1 MKKFL
6 LMLLVISWAILTT
19 GCMTREKLTP
29 YDFKLN
35 LEKRGFVVSDKT
47 LTQSN
52 QKITSYYVATNSEKK
67 YEIEYYEL
75 NNEMTAQGIYLK
87 YKEQMITTGAQV
99 STEVNLGNSE
109 KYVDNYNGKYRV
121 ASRVANTVIW
131 IDANIEYQEEIKSLL
146 REIGY

>member
-1 MKKFL
+1 
-6 LMLLVISWAILTT
+6 
-19 GCMTREKLTP
+19 MTRDKLTP
-29 YDFKLN
+29 HDFKLN

-52 QKITSYYVATNSEKK
+52 QKITSYYIATNSEKK
-67 YEIEYYEL
+67 YNVEYYEL

-87 YKEQMITTGAQV
+87 YKETMITTGAQV

-121 ASRVANTVIW
+121 ASRVANTIIW
-131 IDANIEYQEEIKSLL
+131 VDANIEYQEEIKTLL
-146 REIGY
+146 KELGY

>member
-6 LMLLVISWAILTT
+6 LMLLVISLAILTT

-29 YDFKLN
+29 YEFKAN
-35 LEKRGFVVSDKT
+35 LEKKGFIVSDQT
-47 LTQSN
+47 LTKSDQT
-52 QKITSYYVATNSEKK
+52 ITSYYVATTSEQK
-67 YEIEYYEL
+67 YNIEYYEL

>member
-1 MKKFL
+1 MKKKL
-6 LMLLVISWAILTT
+6 LILLILILTLMTT
-19 GCMTREKLTP
+19 GCMTRDKLSP
-29 YDFKLN
+29 HDFKLI

-52 QKITSYYVATNSEKK
+52 QKITSYYIATNSEKK
-67 YEIEYYEL
+67 YNVEHYEI

-87 YKEQMITTGAQV
+87 YKETMITTGAQV

-121 ASRVANTVIW
+121 ASRVANTIIW
-131 IDANIEYQEEIKSLL
+131 VDANIEYQEEIKTLL
-146 REIGY
+146 KELGY